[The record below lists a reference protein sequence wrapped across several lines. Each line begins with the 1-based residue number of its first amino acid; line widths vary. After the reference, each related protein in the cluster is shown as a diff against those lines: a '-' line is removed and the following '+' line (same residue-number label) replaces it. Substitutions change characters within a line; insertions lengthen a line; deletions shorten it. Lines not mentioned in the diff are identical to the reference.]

1 MPIVWQAWKFVLTQ
15 FPKNQV
21 FEQRP
26 FGLVFVFK
34 NFSEEKKP
42 ICNSVTSL
50 TPLFFCYFFLF
61 CFLLRFWYLR
71 FLSFFSQYPLLK
83 RSQNIGKVM
92 HAQLKLKYAI
102 KIKWGKERKERKK
115 ENLEENYN
123 RIQKCIVSISSDF
136 FKSYF
141 VYFRYSFYVW

>member
-1 MPIVWQAWKFVLTQ
+1 MSDADCLTSVKICIDSISKKSS
-15 FPKNQV
+15 FLNNAL
-21 FEQRP
+21 
-26 FGLVFVFK
+26 LVSFLSIKTFRRK
-34 NFSEEKKP
+34 KKP
-42 ICNSVTSL
+42 ICYSVTSL

-102 KIKWGKERKERKK
+102 KIKWGKEGKKGWMKERKLRRK
-115 ENLEENYN
+115 LE
-123 RIQKCIVSISSDF
+123 
-136 FKSYF
+136 
-141 VYFRYSFYVW
+141 

>member
-1 MPIVWQAWKFVLTQ
+1 VRKITKKVWKGRLFEWCRLSDKRENLYWLNFQKIKF
-15 FPKNQV
+15 

-42 ICNSVTSL
+42 ICYSVPSL
-50 TPLFFCYFFLF
+50 TPLFFCFFLF

-102 KIKWGKERKERKK
+102 KIKWGKEKKKEWMKERKLRRK
-115 ENLEENYN
+115 LE
-123 RIQKCIVSISSDF
+123 
-136 FKSYF
+136 
-141 VYFRYSFYVW
+141 